1 MPQHEPTSI
10 TDFTCATCVAHL
22 VEAEFQL
29 LPESDTDVVNQHL
42 SECPDCRL
50 FNEQL
55 ERTRDVLAATPT
67 PELSDDL
74 AEVLQATQVDLAD
87 GNYEASLSRLYR
99 IAGAL
104 DLENA
109 DELVQQTVLEAI
121 SAGRTLD
128 LGDLGD
134 RLAHTAAEQKGQAT
148 ESLYEDRNGSHDYD
162 PDSEPGELFYPDFYQ
177 EGPDAGRF
185 IESPNAWGHT
195 LRLQPEDDVA
205 TIELFGVT
213 DSAIDNLPE
222 LDMRLITLVD
232 IDGVSLEQAALG
244 LGVRKEQATK
254 ALNRARIHVRGA
266 IDNYLQTSDPG

>member
-1 MPQHEPTSI
+1 
-10 TDFTCATCVAHL
+10 
-22 VEAEFQL
+22 
-29 LPESDTDVVNQHL
+29 VNQHL

-55 ERTRDVLAATPT
+55 ERTRDVLAPTPT

-74 AEVLQATQVDLAD
+74 AQVLQATQVDLAD

-121 SAGRTLD
+121 SGGRTLD

-134 RLAHTAAEQKGQAT
+134 RLANTAAEQKGQAT
-148 ESLYEDRNGSHDYD
+148 ESLNEDRNGSHDYD

-195 LRLQPEDDVA
+195 LRLHPEDDVA

-213 DSAIDNLPE
+213 DSAVDNLPE
-222 LDMRLITLVD
+222 LDMRLISHSWT
-232 IDGVSLEQAALG
+232 STASHW
-244 LGVRKEQATK
+244 
-254 ALNRARIHVRGA
+254 NRPR
-266 IDNYLQTSDPG
+266 